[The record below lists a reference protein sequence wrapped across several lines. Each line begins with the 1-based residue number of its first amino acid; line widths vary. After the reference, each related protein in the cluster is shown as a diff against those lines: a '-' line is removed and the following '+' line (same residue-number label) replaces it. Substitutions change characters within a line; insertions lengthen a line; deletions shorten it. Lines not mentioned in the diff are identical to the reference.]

1 MKRANPSAANRTA
14 CYVLWEL
21 LNVKNPHIYFTIS
34 PLCPSKGPID
44 MQDLVL
50 KKHLHRNLSA
60 QISNTAQTACL
71 SSPAR
76 KTPGT
81 KVSSINRDGLLFQ
94 PRDTDGEALVFS
106 TPPEPTAHP
115 GLPYV
120 FAKALSQCHW
130 LSIQSIEP
138 QCLLFIGCLEGLTGY
153 TDKTLIKTSSVTS
166 CDLKA
171 AWVLEPSVTSWRSPC
186 LWGVCLCVC
195 VGGWGA

>member
-1 MKRANPSAANRTA
+1 MCSDSYWTQESTYIFHAHSSMSQQGIHWYAGSGAKGEPSQ
-14 CYVLWEL
+14 E
-21 LNVKNPHIYFTIS
+21 
-34 PLCPSKGPID
+34 PLCTNSLFVIPGKENTP
-44 MQDLVL
+44 
-50 KKHLHRNLSA
+50 A
-60 QISNTAQTACL
+60 QKWAA
-71 SSPAR
+71 
-76 KTPGT
+76 
-81 KVSSINRDGLLFQ
+81 SIEMA
-94 PRDTDGEALVFS
+94 RDTDGEALVFS

-120 FAKALSQCHW
+120 FAKALSQSHW

-186 LWGVCLCVC
+186 LWGVGGCLCVWW
-195 VGGWGA
+195 GWA

>member
-1 MKRANPSAANRTA
+1 MSQQGTHWYAGSGAERAPSQ
-14 CYVLWEL
+14 E
-21 LNVKNPHIYFTIS
+21 
-34 PLCPSKGPID
+34 PLCT
-44 MQDLVL
+44 
-50 KKHLHRNLSA
+50 NLQYCTNSLFVIPGKENTPA
-60 QISNTAQTACL
+60 QKWAASIEMACF
-71 SSPAR
+71 
-76 KTPGT
+76 
-81 KVSSINRDGLLFQ
+81 FQ
-94 PRDTDGEALVFS
+94 PRDTDGEAFVFS

-138 QCLLFIGCLEGLTGY
+138 QCLLFIGCLESLTGY

-186 LWGVCLCVC
+186 LWGLCLCVC
-195 VGGWGA
+195 VCWGPQVWDREEIRLYKNILKGNRLA